1 MVTGNDV
8 ANYSNS
14 KDVYTYSS
22 CSHTTSE
29 SRNAQALLDLRSGK
43 EPTSRAGKK
52 PTSRSIS
59 PPKKDEGQSRKP
71 EPVKIQY
78 QSVIQPDGSFRKI
91 RIYKTDNQSKKK
103 QKLAGSSK
111 PIKKREKELTKQKG
125 KRRLTEMKDPNV
137 QKPDHNKKLF
147 RRSTRERRQC
157 LDRYAHLYLRVD
169 F

>member
-43 EPTSRAGKK
+43 KT
-52 PTSRSIS
+52 SIS